1 MIGMDALHKLKQLGD
16 QSAEMA
22 VQSLAEMTGMQVL
35 MEISAVNLTEIEQ
48 IPAVIGITEDA
59 MVGLYVRFSGELPGS
74 VLTLLSIPSAQKLAD
89 IMLAGMEDGGSDGD
103 SALSEMQ
110 QSAVEEI
117 GNIITSS
124 FIDVWANAFNLGL
137 NQSPPAFVYD
147 YVPSIIDASLA
158 KASEKGNF
166 AVVFN
171 SAIHVVDQDID
182 CNILVL
188 PDPDKMQMVFDNFE
202 G

>member
-1 MIGMDALHKLKQLGD
+1 MIGMETLKGLKKLGD

-22 VQSLAEMTGMQVL
+22 IQSLADMTGMQVL
-35 MEISAVNLTEIEQ
+35 MKVSAVDLAEIEQ
-48 IPAVIGITEDA
+48 IPAVIGITDDA
-59 MVGLYVRFSGELPGS
+59 MVGLYVRFTGELPGS
-74 VLTLLSIPSAQKLAD
+74 VLTLLSIPSARRLAD
-89 IMLAGMEDGGSDGD
+89 IMLAGMEDGSDGD
-103 SALSEMQ
+103 SVLSEMQ

-137 NQSPPAFVYD
+137 NQSPPAFAYD
-147 YVPSIIDASLA
+147 YVSSIIDASLA
-158 KASEKGNF
+158 KASEKGDF

>member
-1 MIGMDALHKLKQLGD
+1 MIGMETLKGLKKLGD

-22 VQSLAEMTGMQVL
+22 VRSLAEMTGMQVL
-35 MEISAVNLTEIEQ
+35 MEVSAVNLTEIEQ

-74 VLTLLSIPSAQKLAD
+74 VLTLLSIPSAQRLAD
-89 IMLAGMEDGGSDGD
+89 IMLAGMEDEADGD
-103 SALSEMQ
+103 SVLSEMQ

-124 FIDVWANAFNLGL
+124 FIDVWANAFSMGL
-137 NQSPPAFVYD
+137 NQSPPAFVCD
-147 YVPSIIDASLA
+147 YVISIIDAVLA
-158 KASEKGNF
+158 KASEKGDF

-171 SAIHVVDQDID
+171 SAIYITDQDID
-182 CNILVL
+182 CHVLVL
-188 PDPDKMQMVFDNFE
+188 PDPDRMQMMFDNLV
-202 G
+202 